1 VQRLT
6 LLHTPH
12 SYNQKSSLREAIRLA
27 QDDDNARAAA
37 ILRAVADA
45 LLVPVAKVT
54 GLPPEAVQTFVE
66 GSTVGSVNAGRAKGK
81 KRKASA
87 YNKAFADAYNRRRA
101 KATKKDGTLR
111 AGFDHKR
118 LMDEAHKEARRMMK
132 K

>member
-1 VQRLT
+1 MRQHT
-6 LLHTPH
+6 LPW
-12 SYNQKSSLREAIRLA
+12 YNQKSSLREAIRLA

-87 YNKAFADAYNRRRA
+87 YNKAFRDAYNRRRA
-101 KATKKDGTLR
+101 KATKKNGELR
-111 AGFDHKR
+111 SGITHSK
-118 LMDEAHKEARRMMK
+118 LMQQAHADARKMMK